1 MSSISEAF
9 STGSL
14 SHNLTQQMP
23 LTMADKS
30 WWTSQRLAYKRQT
43 QVKAINS
50 GKEGKEG
57 WQQKQNDVY
66 KNTPASN
73 QEPSKP

>member
-1 MSSISEAF
+1 M
-9 STGSL
+9 
-14 SHNLTQQMP
+14 
-23 LTMADKS
+23 
-30 WWTSQRLAYKRQT
+30 RQT

-66 KNTPASN
+66 KNTSASN
-73 QEPSKP
+73 QEPSEP